1 MIRKAK
7 SQDLDAVE
15 KMYEEIITAPP
26 LPDSSVG
33 WILGVYPTRKTA
45 EDALGREDL
54 FVLEDEGRVVASAI
68 INQVQVPSY
77 READWAYAAEDSE
90 VMVLHTLCVFPTESK
105 KGYGRQFVAFYED
118 YARKHGCSVLRM
130 DTNQKNNRA
139 RKMYARLGYHEAGI
153 IACNFQG
160 IPDVGLVCLEKK
172 L

>member
-7 SQDLDAVE
+7 NQDLDAVE

-105 KGYGRQFVAFYED
+105 RVTADSLSHFMRTMPGNMVAPLFGWTQTRKITARAKCTHGSAIMRQALLHAIFRES
-118 YARKHGCSVLRM
+118 R
-130 DTNQKNNRA
+130 T
-139 RKMYARLGYHEAGI
+139 
-153 IACNFQG
+153 
-160 IPDVGLVCLEKK
+160 
-172 L
+172 